1 MSARKIW
8 RGVSGGMTWRAET
21 YGFEGIVATELLGVV
36 LHFQTIDTD
45 IVVQTQHGSALI
57 FVLSVEKLGQRLA

>member
-1 MSARKIW
+1 
-8 RGVSGGMTWRAET
+8 MTWRAET